1 MIKRRSHHA
10 VSEVLATV
18 LLLGITIALFGF
30 LNYVVFNFSFE
41 PSAPSVSL
49 IGSLSPTETHNNITI
64 DHNGGESLEGTTQL
78 IITVGS
84 TTSKTSVQ
92 DIIVGTPDWTLLS
105 NPNDKNPDRWDF
117 GETIHFESTY
127 DFTDTYIQ
135 VTVMDPTTNTLILSV
150 ILQKGLT
157 TSVVSNKPPTITT
170 PVPSN
175 GSTGNL
181 LSLPWKI
188 LINDPEGD
196 PFTWTIQCSNG
207 QTNNGTEPNG
217 QKTLP
222 LSGLS
227 YTTTYKVWVNATD
240 PTGSTLHTR
249 KWYTFI
255 TTGNLPPT
263 LGTPTPENGSTNTS
277 LSLSWGIPMND
288 PEGDVFSWT
297 IQCSNGQNTSGA
309 GAANGTKT
317 LTLSGL
323 SYATT
328 YKVWVNA
335 TDPTGST
342 QQTRKWFTFTT
353 KGNLPPV
360 LGTPLPAN
368 GSTAKVTSWSIPIND
383 PEGNIFSW
391 TIQCSNGQTSSASGA
406 VNGTKILMLSGLS
419 NNKSYKVWVN
429 ATDPTGSGLYTRGWY
444 TFTYKN
450 N

>member
-1 MIKRRSHHA
+1 MTKRRSHHA

-240 PTGSTLHTR
+240 PTGST
-249 KWYTFI
+249 
-255 TTGNLPPT
+255 
-263 LGTPTPENGSTNTS
+263 
-277 LSLSWGIPMND
+277 
-288 PEGDVFSWT
+288 
-297 IQCSNGQNTSGA
+297 
-309 GAANGTKT
+309 
-317 LTLSGL
+317 
-323 SYATT
+323 
-328 YKVWVNA
+328 
-335 TDPTGST
+335 